1 MFGEFALVV
10 AALFTGAAIYINWA
24 EQPARLGLDDRA
36 MLEEWKP
43 SYARG
48 FTMQGSLAVVGF
60 ILGTL
65 EWMVTGRWIW
75 LAGAVALVAN
85 WPFALFVI
93 MPVNKALEAT
103 PIERASAETRAL
115 VERWG
120 CFTAS
125 EPLSGCWQR
134 CFFFGL
140 PFDDK
145 TRTRYAP
152 RRREP

>member
-24 EQPARLGLDDRA
+24 EQPARLGLDDQA

-48 FTMQGSLAVVGF
+48 FMMQASLAVVGF

-85 WPFALFVI
+85 WPFTLFVI
-93 MPVNKALEAT
+93 MPVNNELEAT
-103 PIERASAETRAL
+103 PIEQAGAQTRAL
-115 VERWG
+115 VEKWG
-120 CFTAS
+120 MLHGVRSALGALSLGLFLWAS
-125 EPLSGCWQR
+125 I
-134 CFFFGL
+134 
-140 PFDDK
+140 
-145 TRTRYAP
+145 
-152 RRREP
+152 

>member
-24 EQPARLGLDDRA
+24 EQPARLGLDDQA

-48 FTMQGSLAVVGF
+48 VQMQASLAVIGF

-85 WPFALFVI
+85 WPFTIFVI
-93 MPVNKALEAT
+93 MPVNKELEAT
-103 PIERASAETRAL
+103 PIERASAQTREL
-115 VERWG
+115 VEKWG
-120 CFTAS
+120 MLHGVRSALGTLATLIFLWAS
-125 EPLSGCWQR
+125 I
-134 CFFFGL
+134 
-140 PFDDK
+140 
-145 TRTRYAP
+145 
-152 RRREP
+152 

>member
-24 EQPARLGLDDRA
+24 EQPARLGLDDQA
-36 MLEEWKP
+36 MLAEWKP

-48 FTMQGSLAVVGF
+48 FAMQASLAVIGF

-85 WPFALFVI
+85 WPFTLFVI
-93 MPVNKALEAT
+93 MPVNKELEAT
-103 PIERASAETRAL
+103 PIERASEQTRAL
-115 VERWG
+115 VEKWG
-120 CFTAS
+120 MLHGVRSALGALSLGLFLWAS
-125 EPLSGCWQR
+125 I
-134 CFFFGL
+134 
-140 PFDDK
+140 
-145 TRTRYAP
+145 
-152 RRREP
+152 

>member
-24 EQPARLGLDDRA
+24 EQPARLGLDDQA

-48 FTMQGSLAVVGF
+48 FTMQASLAVVGF

-85 WPFALFVI
+85 WPFTLFVI
-93 MPVNKALEAT
+93 MPINKELEAT
-103 PIERASAETRAL
+103 PIERAGAQTRAL
-115 VERWG
+115 VEKWG
-120 CFTAS
+120 MLHGVRSALGA
-125 EPLSGCWQR
+125 LSL
-134 CFFFGL
+134 GL
-140 PFDDK
+140 FLW
-145 TRTRYAP
+145 ALI
-152 RRREP
+152 